1 VSLKQALLVINR
13 KSRSGQTDLSAGL
26 DLLKDRGLTVK
37 EAVVDQPES
46 IPELIRQ
53 HREKVDR
60 IIVAGGDGTLNA
72 AAEAMIEI
80 GLPLGILPIGTA
92 NDLAR
97 TLGIPTEL
105 PEACA
110 VIAEGYTHAID
121 VGWVNGVYYF
131 NVAHIGLG
139 VQVTHQLSAEVK
151 ARWGILGYLHGIF
164 KAFQENRAFRAH
176 ITFDNRHR
184 RTKSIEIAIGNGRH
198 YGGGMTIAEEATI
211 YDHQLYLYSLKPLS
225 LWKLITLAPALRS
238 GRYAGQDGVELLK
251 AQEITIRTRKPMS
264 IDTDGELR
272 THTPAHFRVIP
283 AALSV
288 YVTEPYANHA

>member
-1 VSLKQALLVINR
+1 MSPQQALLIVNR
-13 KSRSGQTDLSAGL
+13 KSRNGQTDLSAGL
-26 DLLKDRGLTVK
+26 TLLKDRGLTLE
-37 EAVVDQPES
+37 EAFVDQPES
-46 IPELIRQ
+46 IPELIRR
-53 HREKVDR
+53 HREKVDM

-72 AAEAMIEI
+72 AAEAVVES
-80 GLPLGILPIGTA
+80 GLPLGILPMGTA

-105 PEACA
+105 PEACV
-110 VIAEGYTHAID
+110 VIAEGHTLAID

-139 VQVTHQLSAEVK
+139 VRVTHQLSAEVK
-151 ARWGILGYLHGIF
+151 ARWGVFGYLHSIL
-164 KAFQENRAFRAH
+164 KAFRENRAFRAH

-184 RTKSIEIAIGNGRH
+184 RTRSIEIAVGNGRH

-211 YDHQLYLYSLKPLS
+211 YDRQLYLYSLKPLS

-238 GRYAGQDGVELLK
+238 GRYVGQDGVELLK
-251 AQEITIRTRKPMS
+251 AQEIIIRTRKPMP

-272 THTPAHFRVIP
+272 TRTPARFRVVP

-288 YVTEPYANHA
+288 YVPEPYANQA

>member
-1 VSLKQALLVINR
+1 VSPQQALLIVNR
-13 KSRSGQTDLSAGL
+13 KSRNGQTDLSAGL
-26 DLLKDRGLTVK
+26 TLLKDRGLTLE
-37 EAVVDQPES
+37 EAFVDQPES
-46 IPELIRQ
+46 IPELIRR
-53 HREKVDR
+53 HREKVDM

-72 AAEAMIEI
+72 AAEAVVES
-80 GLPLGILPIGTA
+80 GLPLGILPMGTA

-105 PEACA
+105 PEACV
-110 VIAEGYTHAID
+110 VIAEGHTLAID

-139 VQVTHQLSAEVK
+139 VRVTHQLSAEVK
-151 ARWGILGYLHGIF
+151 ARWGVFGYLHSIL
-164 KAFQENRAFRAH
+164 KAFRENRAFRAH

-184 RTKSIEIAIGNGRH
+184 RTRSIEIAVGNGRH

-211 YDHQLYLYSLKPLS
+211 YDRQLYLYSLKPLS

-238 GRYAGQDGVELLK
+238 GRYVGQDGVELLK
-251 AQEITIRTRKPMS
+251 AQEIIIRTRKPMP

-272 THTPAHFRVIP
+272 TRTPARFRVVP

-288 YVTEPYANHA
+288 YVPEPYANQA